1 MSFDFGSEALALLS
15 CYYKAIKIKRVM
27 QLQGA
32 NEEAYLKYVT
42 SEQRNKCV
50 AILILVFSAASAYT
64 RRCGRLH
71 ALIAHTALSV
81 DLFY

>member
-42 SEQRNKCV
+42 SDQRSKCV
-50 AILILVFSAASAYT
+50 AILIFS
-64 RRCGRLH
+64 
-71 ALIAHTALSV
+71 V
-81 DLFY
+81 